1 VAWVRR
7 GHEAAPAPVA
17 PDEGDSPESL
27 RRRISQAVTF
37 INRSSGQLPG
47 AAVVAARRLTDV
59 LSEVVDT
66 SAVRPLDV
74 YVVINVRKT
83 LEDYLPTSLRSYL
96 ALTEDARATP
106 GPAGITPAQGLVE
119 QIEALLTS
127 ATSALAATRSQD
139 MDAMLAQGAFL
150 RTKFSGSDLDL

>member
-7 GHEAAPAPVA
+7 GHEAAPTPVA

-47 AAVVAARRLTDV
+47 TAVVAARRLTDV

-66 SAVRPLDV
+66 SSIRPLDV

-96 ALTEDARATP
+96 ALTEDARTTP
-106 GPAGITPAQGLVE
+106 GPTGTTPAQGLVE

-127 ATSALAATRSQD
+127 ASSALAATRSQD

>member
-1 VAWVRR
+1 MAWVRR

-27 RRRISQAVTF
+27 RGRIAQAVTF

-96 ALTEDARATP
+96 ALTEQARTTP
-106 GPAGITPAQGLVE
+106 GPSGTTPSHGLVE
-119 QIEALLTS
+119 QIDALLTS
-127 ATSALAATRSQD
+127 ASSALAATRSQD